1 MPTAGLSGTQPVMM
15 SVDHAEL
22 LPYDVVAVSIR
33 MRKSIITF
41 SSFPFSSRLAERFIR
56 YVKMQLWKRKELEGG
71 WERQAPIVMKIYST
85 TPNVHS
91 KLTPLQAHEDENALQ
106 QKLAFM
112 MQAKKERTYPRLEV
126 GDMVRIKVNKKAH
139 DKEITSPW
147 SKELYK
153 VVFKYIEASGNTVYG
168 LEDAEGQDI
177 DNWFMRHELL
187 KV

>member
-1 MPTAGLSGTQPVMM
+1 
-15 SVDHAEL
+15 
-22 LPYDVVAVSIR
+22 
-33 MRKSIITF
+33 
-41 SSFPFSSRLAERFIR
+41 
-56 YVKMQLWKRKELEGG
+56 MQLWKRKELEGG
-71 WERQAPIVMKIYST
+71 WERQLPIIMKIYNS
-85 TPNVHS
+85 TPNVNS

-106 QKLAFM
+106 QKLALM
-112 MQAKKERTYPRLEV
+112 MQAKRERTYPPLEV
-126 GDMVRIKVNKKAH
+126 GDLVRIKVKKKAH